1 MDAQEI
7 QGGIVVV
14 IQHNLSAMNINRNL
28 AIANT
33 TMRTSIER
41 LSSGYRINRSSD
53 DAAGLSISER
63 MRSQIYALNQAA
75 KNAQDGQ
82 SLIQVAEGALGETHS
97 ILQRMNELAT
107 QAATDTNTTTDRNSI
122 QTEVDALTSEISRIR
137 SSTQFNTMDL
147 LDGSYS
153 SKHLQIGSL
162 ENQSISLNISDMSAS
177 SIGVTGL
184 TVSSFDSAGSAM
196 AKIQSAIDIVSS
208 QRSALGALYNRL
220 EHTID
225 NLNTTSENLQAAES
239 RIRDTDVA
247 KEMLA
252 YSKNSIINQVGEAL
266 LAQDKKTNKNVLY
279 LLTP

>member
-1 MDAQEI
+1 M
-7 QGGIVVV
+7 V
-14 IQHNLSAMNINRNL
+14 IQHNLSAMYINRNL

-33 TMRTSIER
+33 TMKTAIER

-107 QAATDTNTTTDRNSI
+107 QAASDTNTTVDRNSI

-137 SSTQFNTMDL
+137 SSTQFNTMNL
-147 LDGSYS
+147 LDGSYTG
-153 SKHLQIGSL
+153 KKLQTGSL
-162 ENQSISLNISDMSAS
+162 ENQSISLNISDMSSS

-184 TVSSFDSAGSAM
+184 SVSSFDSAGSAM
-196 AKIQSAIDIVSS
+196 TKIQSAIDLVSN

-239 RIRDTDVA
+239 RIRDTDIA
-247 KEMLA
+247 KEMLT
-252 YSKNSIINQVGEAL
+252 YSKNSIISQVGEAL
-266 LAQDKKTNKNVLY
+266 LAQEKKNNKNVLY